1 MNNNNKMIE
10 KNKFKAEDFVNTQG
24 LNKELLQSQNLRLNT
39 ELAKLT
45 IEKLKTDFNKNIILI
60 IIGVVIGYI
69 PNLLNEDK
77 TTEVI
82 ELLTKS
88 KLETQQINYNFQTDI
103 QKMRLE
109 LISLKKEIDSLK
121 NN

>member
-1 MNNNNKMIE
+1 MIE